1 MEQKNKKD
9 PETGRDP
16 SQLNE
21 VERFYEHF
29 RGVPL
34 KYLDIFIGVCMA
46 GLILVV
52 VLGILKG
59 RGIL

>member
-1 MEQKNKKD
+1 MEEKNKKD

-16 SQLNE
+16 DQLNA
-21 VERFYEHF
+21 VEQFYERF

-34 KYLDIFIGVCMA
+34 KYLDIFIGVCMT